1 MYASEPV
8 LLKQLPDSFYR
19 MIAGDWTDNNAGG
32 SHLYPVSFKKNPKF
46 ILKLKQGKLR
56 PLPSGDLPNPSDPVK
71 TRIVVSRVGESWRP
85 NVKKDTVGC
94 MLGFYLFVRR
104 SAPPTVPGQK
114 DAQHGGGG
122 GGAGEM
128 IQVYESTFVPDEDVA
143 TEEDFMLEQIASD
156 EEYVIMPTT
165 FAEGK
170 VGSFVISV
178 SSDSEFSFV
187 AEKK

>member
-1 MYASEPV
+1 M
-8 LLKQLPDSFYR
+8 
-19 MIAGDWTDNNAGG
+19 
-32 SHLYPVSFKKNPKF
+32 
-46 ILKLKQGKLR
+46 
-56 PLPSGDLPNPSDPVK
+56 
-71 TRIVVSRVGESWRP
+71 
-85 NVKKDTVGC
+85 KKDTVGC